1 MRAGV
6 NAEVVEA
13 FDINDN
19 ANKVHQHNFGHRPYQ
34 SLTSADLDCLGR
46 MHDFFRLLVN
56 FTLDKTSDTHT
67 KMIEILGRTNF
78 VLQEFILSLLQF
90 GVPYSR
96 PRYFCLV
103 ASSLTGFLGHSGA
116 LGNLLLLFFQELTHK
131 FIYPAGK
138 EETFNLSQSRPLF
151 GDANADETVFSKL
164 DEPQESRDTL
174 LEYCEPIE
182 SFLEFKNCSDQSESN
197 FVGTTTGSTN
207 TEGILKKDEG
217 SGFCSGIVDQY
228 IVPLSLVE
236 RWGSAMGILLRFYV
250 Q

>member
-34 SLTSADLDCLGR
+34 GNIQSLTAADLDCLGR
-46 MHDFFRLLVN
+46 MHDFFLLLAN

-90 GVPYSR
+90 GEPYSR

-103 ASSLTGFLGHSGA
+103 ASSLTELR
-116 LGNLLLLFFQELTHK
+116 LFFNNQLLRSL
-131 FIYPAGK
+131 G
-138 EETFNLSQSRPLF
+138 PLF

-182 SFLEFKNCSDQSESN
+182 SFLEFKNCSDQSVSN